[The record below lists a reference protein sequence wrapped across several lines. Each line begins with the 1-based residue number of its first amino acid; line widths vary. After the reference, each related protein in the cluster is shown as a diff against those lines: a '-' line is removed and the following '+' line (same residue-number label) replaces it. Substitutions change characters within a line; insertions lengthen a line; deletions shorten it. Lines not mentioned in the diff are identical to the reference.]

1 MNPPQPEGQSTWTV
15 KYTDLVSGDVLN
27 ILENQA
33 SEFSE
38 FMASLESLENHAY
51 APGKW
56 TIKELLG
63 HLIDTE
69 RILVFRMLTFARN
82 DSQSLPGFN
91 EDAYVV
97 SANFQKRN
105 FLEMTEEFRVLRK
118 ANMHFFKS
126 LSEDQL
132 SRFGTASGNIT
143 SVKSLLYVCAGHI
156 IHHVNVIKERYI

>member
-1 MNPPQPEGQSTWTV
+1 MNQPQPEEQSTWTV
-15 KYTDLVSGDVLN
+15 KYIDLVSGDVFS

-33 SEFSE
+33 GEFSQ
-38 FMASLESLENHAY
+38 FMASIESLENHAY

-63 HLIDTE
+63 HIIDTE

-82 DSQSLPGFN
+82 DSQSLPGFD

-97 SANFQKRN
+97 AANFQKRK
-105 FLEMTEEFRVLRK
+105 FLDLVEEFRSLRT
-118 ANMHFFKS
+118 ANLHFFKS

-132 SRFGTASGNIT
+132 SKCGIASGNTT
-143 SVKSLLYVCAGHI
+143 SVKSLLYVCAGHV
-156 IHHVNVIKERYI
+156 IHHVNVIKERYL